1 MLEMLSEGTLAALIG
16 GVGGIVLGLASRL
29 GRFCTLGAIE
39 DVLYQGSSLRL
50 RMWFLAIG
58 VAILASF
65 AMMGSGHFNAE
76 DAVYLSFAFDPFAA
90 IFGGL
95 IFGYGMAL
103 SGNCGFGAL
112 ARLGGGDLRYFVIV
126 LVMGI
131 SALITISGPLAYL
144 RVWAFPTPA
153 AEGPVLPGLAHLFS
167 SWTGMSPVLIGLIV
181 GLIMIIAALWS
192 VFTTDNKK
200 EIFWATMV
208 GLAVSSGWFGTQYI
222 ANHGFAAT
230 QVVSHTFSAPLGETI
245 LYFMTA
251 SGSTLN
257 FGIGSVLG
265 VLAGAYIG
273 SLFLGHFRWEACED
287 PRELRR
293 QIIGG
298 TLMGVGA
305 VVAFGCTIGQ
315 GISAFSVLAYS
326 APLVFISIFIGA
338 SFGLKQLIEGFS
350 FSR

>member
-1 MLEMLSEGTLAALIG
+1 MLEMLSENALAALIG
-16 GVGGIVLGLASRL
+16 ALGGIVLGLASRL

-58 VAILASF
+58 VAMIASF
-65 AMMGSGHFNAE
+65 LLIGAGLLVAE
-76 DAVYLSFAFDPFAA
+76 DAVYLAFEFNPLAA

-95 IFGYGMAL
+95 VFGYGMAL

-131 SALITISGPLAYL
+131 SALVTISGPLAYL
-144 RVWAFPTPA
+144 RVWIFPTPA
-153 AEGPVLPGLAHLFS
+153 ADGPVPPGLAHLLS
-167 SWTGMSPVLIGLIV
+167 SWTGVSPVTFGLLV
-181 GLIMIIAALWS
+181 GAIFVVGALWS
-192 VFTTDNKK
+192 VFSTENRK
-200 EIFWATMV
+200 EIFWAAMV
-208 GLAVSSGWFGTQYI
+208 GLAVASGWFGTQYI

-230 QVVSHTFSAPLGETI
+230 QVVTHTFSAPLGETI

-251 SGSTLN
+251 SGSSLN

-287 PRELRR
+287 PR
-293 QIIGG
+293 
-298 TLMGVGA
+298 
-305 VVAFGCTIGQ
+305 
-315 GISAFSVLAYS
+315 
-326 APLVFISIFIGA
+326 
-338 SFGLKQLIEGFS
+338 
-350 FSR
+350 